1 MSGEFEGI
9 SLALLFLAII
19 AGVGW
24 GAVTAVLWFGS
35 MPKVPDAGPATMELG
50 DEPPAVANLLTNG
63 WQLTRIAM
71 AATLVDLAG
80 RRILG
85 IEDYAGGN
93 HVVRIRSNQ
102 PQGERLADYERQVV
116 QFVGSRATGGSAP
129 VQALDLGEAGEAASF
144 WNRFRKSV
152 EKDARSRGLA
162 QSRWTKRDRTIIG
175 VGLAIAL
182 GLLAAA
188 LGAADITLG
197 SETGDSDPIDGFDW
211 FIGAAVLWAGTMVV
225 LVRMDALRDTAA
237 GRAACAQWLGV
248 RRYYDDAGTFEDLPP
263 GAVAVWERHMAYAL
277 AFGLA
282 HGAAER
288 LPMGADDPYSAWTRR
303 HGHWRM
309 IRIRYPKRFGFG
321 EPPWKVFLVGLAM
334 TVWWGGIAFVAFPVV
349 ASVVWDVA
357 ADFRTDYPEAEQQ
370 IYWFVLG
377 FIGFL
382 ALVGVVVLV
391 RAADGAIR
399 LVLGAMDLGK
409 RVTVE
414 GEVVNRFMGRIA
426 VDNGIDEET
435 RAWTPPLG
443 APALHRGMLVRV
455 TMSPR
460 LCHVSQVEVL
470 GEATPQ
476 LDHVAALAT

>member
-1 MSGEFEGI
+1 M
-9 SLALLFLAII
+9 
-19 AGVGW
+19 
-24 GAVTAVLWFGS
+24 
-35 MPKVPDAGPATMELG
+35 
-50 DEPPAVANLLTNG
+50 
-63 WQLTRIAM
+63 
-71 AATLVDLAG
+71 
-80 RRILG
+80 
-85 IEDYAGGN
+85 
-93 HVVRIRSNQ
+93 
-102 PQGERLADYERQVV
+102 
-116 QFVGSRATGGSAP
+116 
-129 VQALDLGEAGEAASF
+129 
-144 WNRFRKSV
+144 
-152 EKDARSRGLA
+152 
-162 QSRWTKRDRTIIG
+162 
-175 VGLAIAL
+175 
-182 GLLAAA
+182 
-188 LGAADITLG
+188 
-197 SETGDSDPIDGFDW
+197 
-211 FIGAAVLWAGTMVV
+211 
-225 LVRMDALRDTAA
+225 
-237 GRAACAQWLGV
+237 
-248 RRYYDDAGTFEDLPP
+248 
-263 GAVAVWERHMAYAL
+263 
-277 AFGLA
+277 
-282 HGAAER
+282 
-288 LPMGADDPYSAWTRR
+288 
-303 HGHWRM
+303 
-309 IRIRYPKRFGFG
+309 
-321 EPPWKVFLVGLAM
+321 
-334 TVWWGGIAFVAFPVV
+334 WWGGIAFVAFPVV